1 MLLKHVGC
9 CLIAVCLL
17 NVGCSQP
24 SSPEPVPTVD
34 TPAEPPSEPVAETPE
49 SPDVPVL
56 PPQAPIEPVV
66 RDEADLSAAMTP
78 PTEPVSP
85 TSSVVE
91 PITDVAATSAVAISD
106 GPEQPTDLEAE
117 IAAFQIPP
125 TWIKDVTST
134 WDVANKPWKEAR
146 LEIRRLLGIE
156 TEESRREAI
165 KLTWDYL
172 QKKDMGN
179 GHEYGMYMFLGN
191 EPVWAVIAF
200 REEIAE
206 DEHEYPP
213 FFAWK
218 SLSSLYADY
227 GLFEEA
233 EDLLEESLASRPPKK
248 PWYEVREAEGHDAL
262 GDLYAKWGKT
272 DLARKHYQD
281 AVRIYP
287 TGKPPYGKHLLPRRA
302 KKVQAKLDLLDGAAL
317 ANARLKDGTYN
328 EKAIGYSGDLN
339 MTVKITGGQIADIKI
354 KHQEKIDQNATK
366 IIPERIIESQSLDV
380 DGISGATVTK
390 DAIMAGTLRALRK
403 AGLK

>member
-1 MLLKHVGC
+1 MPFKHIGCSLFAMCLLIVGC
-9 CLIAVCLL
+9 GQSPGPETI
-17 NVGCSQP
+17 P
-24 SSPEPVPTVD
+24 SADAPSEPLPEPVV
-34 TPAEPPSEPVAETPE
+34 ETPTP
-49 SPDVPVL
+49 PDAPVL

-66 RDEADLSAAMTP
+66 SDASEPSVAMIPSVELATP
-78 PTEPVSP
+78 TA
-85 TSSVVE
+85 SVVE
-91 PITDVAATSAVAISD
+91 PSGEANVMPTPSTSDDSA
-106 GPEQPTDLEAE
+106 EPTDLEAQ
-117 IAAFQIPP
+117 IAAFQVPP
-125 TWIKDVTST
+125 TWLNDVTT
-134 WDVANKPWKEAR
+134 KWDVANKPWKEGR

-156 TEESRREAI
+156 TEKSRKEAI

-200 REEIAE
+200 RDELAAT
-206 DEHEYPP
+206 EHEYPP

-218 SLSSLYADY
+218 SLASLYADY

-233 EDLLEESLASRPPKK
+233 EKLLNQALKSRPPKRA
-248 PWYEVREAEGHDAL
+248 WYEVREAEGHDAL
-262 GDLYAKWGKT
+262 GDLYSKWGKT
-272 DLARKHYQD
+272 TLARQHYKD

-317 ANARLKDGTYN
+317 ANSKLKDGTYR
-328 EKAIGYSGDLN
+328 EKAIGYSGDLD
-339 MTVKITGGQIADIKI
+339 MTIKVAGGRVADIQI

-366 IIPERIIESQSLDV
+366 IIPDRIIESQSLDV

-390 DAIMAGTLRALRK
+390 DAILAGTLEALRK